1 MLQLLAM
8 MRVAVL
14 DGGVE
19 HVGEEEIDAEKRV
32 PPAQRLYVAQAE
44 GMT

>member
-1 MLQLLAM
+1 M

-19 HVGEEEIDAEKRV
+19 HVSEVTDIEKIV
-32 PPAQRLYVAQAE
+32 PPAQRLMIVDRLLGKKE
-44 GMT
+44 